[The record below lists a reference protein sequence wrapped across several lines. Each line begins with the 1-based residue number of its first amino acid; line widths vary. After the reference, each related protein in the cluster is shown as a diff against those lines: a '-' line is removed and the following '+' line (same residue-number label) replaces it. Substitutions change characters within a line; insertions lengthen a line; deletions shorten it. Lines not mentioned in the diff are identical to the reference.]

1 MNKIVEKNPKIF
13 SMLRQ
18 IEYEHSTEISRKLI
32 SESFKAYGKSPS
44 VQSVARGFK
53 ETDAKFLKLL
63 YISSLIFITLS

>member
-1 MNKIVEKNPKIF
+1 MDKVVEKNPKIF

-44 VQSVARGFK
+44 VSSVARGFK
-53 ETDAKFLKLL
+53 KMDMKFLKFL
-63 YISSLIFITLS
+63 YISSLIFITFS

>member
-44 VQSVARGFK
+44 ASSVASGRK
-53 ETDAKFLKLL
+53 EMDTKFLKFL

>member
-44 VQSVARGFK
+44 NFK
-53 ETDAKFLKLL
+53 ESGRKEMDTKFLKFL

>member
-44 VQSVARGFK
+44 GRK
-53 ETDAKFLKLL
+53 EMDTKFLKIL
-63 YISSLIFITLS
+63 YVSSLIFITSFH